1 MRIPSY
7 NLSRH
12 RAVDSMATGVGSL
25 TLAPIILLCWNRM
38 SLYELYKKRYVA
50 PGSIKTQVGCCP

>member
-12 RAVDSMATGVGSL
+12 RDGAAVDSMATGVGSL
-25 TLAPIILLCWNRM
+25 TLAPIILLCWNNM
-38 SLYELYKKRYVA
+38 L
-50 PGSIKTQVGCCP
+50 SIFIKHA